1 MRNLPRI
8 FAWNGIGDRAFRG
21 ALASSWHPRKPA
33 IQHQESEMTLL
44 TWALIFAVVALV
56 AGVFG
61 FGGVA
66 SAAAGIAR
74 ILFFIFIVIF
84 LITLIAA
91 LL

>member
-1 MRNLPRI
+1 
-8 FAWNGIGDRAFRG
+8 
-21 ALASSWHPRKPA
+21 
-33 IQHQESEMTLL
+33 
-44 TWALIFAVVALV
+44 
-56 AGVFG
+56 
-61 FGGVA
+61 VA